1 MTSNPSLDALQKLI
15 EVVAQLR
22 SPEGGCP
29 WDLAQTQASL
39 TPYIIEEAYEVV
51 DAIKTADS
59 SAICE
64 ELGDLLLQIVLQAQI
79 ASESNQFTL
88 AEIAQGIGEKLIRRH
103 PHVFGDLEV
112 HSIEQVHQNW
122 EQIKAREKGQTPEQT
137 QQLSYKL
144 EKYARTLPPLVA
156 GMKISRKAADVGFEW
171 DSIEGVWQKFHEE
184 LGEFHHALK
193 HETPAEQQAELG
205 DLLFVIINL
214 ARWYDLDPEAA
225 LHETNHRFVR
235 RFSKLEQA
243 CDRPLSDY
251 SVEELETIWQQIKR
265 ELAKRQEVESE

>member
-1 MTSNPSLDALQKLI
+1 
-15 EVVAQLR
+15 
-22 SPEGGCP
+22 
-29 WDLAQTQASL
+29 
-39 TPYIIEEAYEVV
+39 
-51 DAIKTADS
+51 
-59 SAICE
+59 
-64 ELGDLLLQIVLQAQI
+64 
-79 ASESNQFTL
+79 
-88 AEIAQGIGEKLIRRH
+88 
-103 PHVFGDLEV
+103 
-112 HSIEQVHQNW
+112 
-122 EQIKAREKGQTPEQT
+122 
-137 QQLSYKL
+137 
-144 EKYARTLPPLVA
+144 
-156 GMKISRKAADVGFEW
+156 MKISRKAADVGFEW
-171 DSIEGVWQKFHEE
+171 DSIEGVWEKFHEE

-214 ARWYDLDPEAA
+214 ARWYDLDPEGA